1 MKWLGKI
8 SAGLIIIG
16 IIMVCVG
23 AFFNIWIPFIGLIIF
38 FIGIIMVFY
47 WSTKNFIWK
56 CSKCNNTFEIT
67 WKQNLLGMNMGVN
80 DKLLYC
86 PYCKDKIECNG
97 KKKSIQ

>member
-1 MKWLGKI
+1 MKWLGKV

-16 IIMVCVG
+16 TIMGSVG
-23 AFFNIWIPFIGLIIF
+23 AFFDIWITFIGLSMLL
-38 FIGIIMVFY
+38 IGAIMVVY

-56 CSKCNNTFEIT
+56 CSNCNNTFEIT

-86 PYCKDKIECNG
+86 PYCKDKIDCKG
-97 KKKSIQ
+97 KKKV